1 MKEDKRLYCCFVNLS
16 HANRGINHHNVRKR
30 NKSDYNLE
38 ENWVTILAMAC
49 RERIV
54 IPLPIPSKLQDLMY
68 AFRES
73 KVLFAACD
81 MGVFDILQD
90 SDAPQSVED
99 ISSKMGS
106 NVDATEC
113 LMNTLVTVELLEK
126 KKQDGSWLYSNSVI
140 ARQFLTK
147 SSPDSLIDYIK
158 HSNKVIYPLFSNL
171 ENAIREG
178 SNQWMRTFGHSKE
191 DVWKDE
197 YSTEGSCLQFL
208 SAMHGTSRRFCHAV
222 ATAFDLSKLQ
232 SCCDLGGRFSSKTQD
247 SRRILA

>member
-1 MKEDKRLYCCFVNLS
+1 M
-16 HANRGINHHNVRKR
+16 
-30 NKSDYNLE
+30 
-38 ENWVTILAMAC
+38 AMAC

-106 NVDATEC
+106 NVDATKC
-113 LMNTLVTVELLEK
+113 LMNTLVAVELLEK
-126 KKQDGSWLYSNSVI
+126 KKQDGSWLYSNNVI
-140 ARQFLTK
+140 ARQFLIK

-171 ENAIREG
+171 EIAIREG

>member
-1 MKEDKRLYCCFVNLS
+1 
-16 HANRGINHHNVRKR
+16 
-30 NKSDYNLE
+30 
-38 ENWVTILAMAC
+38 
-49 RERIV
+49 
-54 IPLPIPSKLQDLMY
+54 MY

-113 LMNTLVTVELLEK
+113 LMNTLVAVELLEK

-208 SAMHGTSRRFCHAV
+208 SAMHGTSRRFGHAV

-232 SCCDLGGRFSSKTQD
+232 SCCDLGGMLSSTTQD
-247 SRRILA
+247 SSRILA

>member
-1 MKEDKRLYCCFVNLS
+1 
-16 HANRGINHHNVRKR
+16 
-30 NKSDYNLE
+30 
-38 ENWVTILAMAC
+38 
-49 RERIV
+49 
-54 IPLPIPSKLQDLMY
+54 MY

-113 LMNTLVTVELLEK
+113 LMNTLVAVELLEK

-191 DVWKDE
+191 DVWEDE

-247 SRRILA
+247 SSRILA

>member
-1 MKEDKRLYCCFVNLS
+1 
-16 HANRGINHHNVRKR
+16 
-30 NKSDYNLE
+30 
-38 ENWVTILAMAC
+38 
-49 RERIV
+49 
-54 IPLPIPSKLQDLMY
+54 MY

-81 MGVFDILQD
+81 MGVYDILQD

-113 LMNTLVTVELLEK
+113 LMNTLVAVELLEK

-178 SNQWMRTFGHSKE
+178 SNQ
-191 DVWKDE
+191 
-197 YSTEGSCLQFL
+197 
-208 SAMHGTSRRFCHAV
+208 
-222 ATAFDLSKLQ
+222 
-232 SCCDLGGRFSSKTQD
+232 
-247 SRRILA
+247 

>member
-1 MKEDKRLYCCFVNLS
+1 
-16 HANRGINHHNVRKR
+16 
-30 NKSDYNLE
+30 
-38 ENWVTILAMAC
+38 
-49 RERIV
+49 
-54 IPLPIPSKLQDLMY
+54 MY

-113 LMNTLVTVELLEK
+113 LMNTLVAVELLEK

-197 YSTEGSCLQFL
+197 
-208 SAMHGTSRRFCHAV
+208 
-222 ATAFDLSKLQ
+222 
-232 SCCDLGGRFSSKTQD
+232 
-247 SRRILA
+247 

>member
-1 MKEDKRLYCCFVNLS
+1 
-16 HANRGINHHNVRKR
+16 
-30 NKSDYNLE
+30 
-38 ENWVTILAMAC
+38 
-49 RERIV
+49 
-54 IPLPIPSKLQDLMY
+54 MY

-81 MGVFDILQD
+81 MQD

-113 LMNTLVTVELLEK
+113 LMNTLVAVELLEK

-147 SSPDSLIDYIK
+147 SSPDSLTDYIK

-171 ENAIREG
+171 ENAIRIE
-178 SNQWMRTFGHSKE
+178 S
-191 DVWKDE
+191 VDE
-197 YSTEGSCLQFL
+197 NLWPF
-208 SAMHGTSRRFCHAV
+208 
-222 ATAFDLSKLQ
+222 
-232 SCCDLGGRFSSKTQD
+232 
-247 SRRILA
+247 